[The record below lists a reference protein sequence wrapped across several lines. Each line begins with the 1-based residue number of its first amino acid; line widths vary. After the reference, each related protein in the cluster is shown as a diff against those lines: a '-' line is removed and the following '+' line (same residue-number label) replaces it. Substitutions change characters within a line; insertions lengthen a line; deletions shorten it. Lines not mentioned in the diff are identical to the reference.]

1 MSKGKLA
8 VEYQNIIISSLYSIK
23 QYEQCLKMIDLN
35 NFQDWENNKLRISC
49 MININYIHYKERVQ
63 EIYNKYLNQ
72 EASSDV
78 IFNFLLTILTTKD
91 YPYFVDNFL
100 FIKRHIDI
108 FYNMEDGGKEKYNE
122 LNSMLKKIIDNMPGK
137 QKNIYLF
144 SGYLGS
150 GKTTFLN
157 NLKNMNFF
165 RNPLFIFNDIPDFNV
180 DAEKFT
186 DVHKDEINSGCICC
200 TKKEELLQVILNAY
214 ITDNI
219 DTIFIESTGI
229 SEPIPVISFLKEY
242 LIDINN
248 SIIFVDTRMFHDR
261 FITKISDI
269 RINSEHTTNQECFK
283 SIDKLLIEQIEGG
296 NVIILNKSDL
306 CSAEEIKSV
315 GKYIHGLNHAR
326 QEINSN
332 LIKLSFTTVFNWLTT
347 EYNYRALLESP
358 AWIRQLVEH
367 EGRSEI
373 EEYGFKVKEWRFK
386 EPINTAELLIELD
399 IFKKE
404 HNVIRIKG
412 YIVDKMGL
420 VLEINEC
427 NTTRL
432 VKDISSEYPFKVSN
446 VICIYI

>member
-1 MSKGKLA
+1 MSKAKSA
-8 VEYQNIIISSLYSIK
+8 IEYQNTIISSLYSIK
-23 QYEQCLKMIDLN
+23 QYEQCIKMIDLN
-35 NFQDWENNKLRISC
+35 NFQDWENDKLRISC
-49 MININYIHYKERVQ
+49 MINMNYIHYKTRIQ
-63 EIYNKYLNQ
+63 DIYKKYLNQ

-91 YPYFVDNFL
+91 YIYFVDNFL

-108 FYNMEDGGKEKYNE
+108 FYNMKIAGHEKYNE

-157 NLKNMNFF
+157 NLKNMDFF
-165 RNPLFIFNDIPDFNV
+165 KNPLFIFNDIPDFNV
-180 DAEKFT
+180 DAEKFG

-214 ITDNI
+214 ISANI

-229 SEPIPVISFLKEY
+229 SEPVPVISFLKDY
-242 LIDINN
+242 TIDISN
-248 SIIFVDTRMFHDR
+248 SIVFVDTKMFHDR
-261 FITKISDI
+261 FITKIIDI
-269 RINSEHTTNQECFK
+269 QINSEHTPNQECFK

-296 NVIILNKSDL
+296 NVIILNKSDI
-306 CSAEEIKSV
+306 CSDTEIKAV

-332 LIKLSFTTVFNWLTT
+332 INKTSISNIFNWLTT
-347 EYNYRALLESP
+347 EYNYRSLLESP
-358 AWIRQLVEH
+358 AWVRQLVEH

-386 EPINTAELLIELD
+386 EPINTSELLIQLD
-399 IFKKE
+399 KFKQE

-412 YIVDKMGL
+412 YIVDKMGI

-432 VKDISSEYPFKVSN
+432 VKDITTEYSFTVSN
-446 VICIYI
+446 VVCIYI